1 MFKNFYENEDFE
13 KENKLADEEI
23 KFLKDAGFKTSKDH
37 KTAMK
42 KISDDFTI
50 DVSTDHEITKLELRM
65 TSITPEIKIAKS
77 EFKYLDKKAITAFVF
92 YSESL
97 IQSAERLKNLGSAT
111 VA

>member
-23 KFLKDAGFKTSKDH
+23 KLLKDAGFKTSKDH

-50 DVSTDHEITKLELRM
+50 DVSTDHETTKPEL
-65 TSITPEIKIAKS
+65 S
-77 EFKYLDKKAITAFVF
+77 
-92 YSESL
+92 
-97 IQSAERLKNLGSAT
+97 
-111 VA
+111 